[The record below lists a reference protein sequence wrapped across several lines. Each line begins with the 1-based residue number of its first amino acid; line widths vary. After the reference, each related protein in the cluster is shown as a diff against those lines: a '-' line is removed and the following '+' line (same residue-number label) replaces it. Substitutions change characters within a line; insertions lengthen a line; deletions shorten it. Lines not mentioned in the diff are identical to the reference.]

1 MLDELNLYL
10 ISATITPHKVEAAI
24 ALVVVVLIVIGVIV
38 LMRRRSP
45 ST

>member
-1 MLDELNLYL
+1 MFDELNLYL
-10 ISATITPHKVEAAI
+10 ISATLTPHKIEAAI
-24 ALVVVVLIVIGVIV
+24 ALVVVILIVIGVIV